1 MKPKS
6 FSLTETKRV
15 FVSDCEGPVSKNDN
29 AFELASHYIP
39 NGSHCFTLI
48 SRYDDVLADIVKRS
62 GYKAGDTL
70 KLILPFLKAYDVT
83 NKAMMDY
90 SSQNVLLV
98 PGVKETLHFVQSF
111 MPSFIV
117 STSYEQ
123 YMHVLCDL
131 VDFPFENVYCTRLD
145 LDKYK
150 IDEEEKDKLKKIAE
164 KMVEMPIPEIPK
176 TAKTLDDLPIEQQEI
191 VKKLDKIFW
200 KEISEMQAGKILMEV
215 NPVGGVEK
223 AQAIRDIVAKL
234 KSSLHNAMY
243 VGDSITDVEAFRL
256 VREAGGLTISF
267 NGNTYAVREA
277 EITVMSE
284 NAVVTAVLAD
294 VFNRFGKNEVIK
306 LISDWSPSSLEKY
319 GLTPSLKKRF
329 FELCKKK
336 FPVIEVATSENRE
349 RLMKEST
356 SFRKQVRGEAIGKLG

>member
-1 MKPKS
+1 
-6 FSLTETKRV
+6 
-15 FVSDCEGPVSKNDN
+15 
-29 AFELASHYIP
+29 
-39 NGSHCFTLI
+39 
-48 SRYDDVLADIVKRS
+48 
-62 GYKAGDTL
+62 
-70 KLILPFLKAYDVT
+70 
-83 NKAMMDY
+83 
-90 SSQNVLLV
+90 
-98 PGVKETLHFVQSF
+98 
-111 MPSFIV
+111 
-117 STSYEQ
+117 
-123 YMHVLCDL
+123 
-131 VDFPFENVYCTRLD
+131 
-145 LDKYK
+145 
-150 IDEEEKDKLKKIAE
+150 
-164 KMVEMPIPEIPK
+164 MPIPEIPK